1 MQRLTDAQMTAAYNM
16 LIGNATDF
24 GKCFAPDKPF
34 VYCDDPDQS
43 QW

>member
-1 MQRLTDAQMTAAYNM
+1 M
-16 LIGNATDF
+16 LIGNATDL

-34 VYCDDPDQS
+34 VCCDDPDLS